1 MPLLCRRRETDV
13 AHAGRG
19 TRGAQDGTMDSE
31 SARMSSAAEARYRI
45 DYANSKPR
53 VIKVVAL
60 DAASEHVVKRVAER
74 QWQRATFFT
83 SIKFDGAPTR
93 ADEPGSGRASGM
105 RSIEL
110 PRRPLGSAAGGEG
123 WSMQAWRGDRA
134 GRTKALVDEVA
145 SADLVVMVSS
155 AGTSAQG
162 AAVIGEACAVR
173 KVMTMALIIGSEERS
188 NDDLS
193 KTLATLRPYA
203 SMLVIASGD
212 EYIEEMLSALR
223 A

>member
-1 MPLLCRRRETDV
+1 
-13 AHAGRG
+13 
-19 TRGAQDGTMDSE
+19 MDSE

-45 DYANSKPR
+45 DYPNSKPR
-53 VIKVVAL
+53 VVKVVAL
-60 DAASEHVVKRVAER
+60 DAASERVVKRVAER

-83 SIKFDGAPTR
+83 SIKFDGAPTG
-93 ADEPGSGRASGM
+93 ADEPGSGRESSARLRASSDARGV
-105 RSIEL
+105 RTIEL
-110 PRRPLGSAAGGEG
+110 PRWPLTPLASAAGGEG
-123 WSMQAWRGDRA
+123 SKMQAWLSDLA
-134 GRTKALVDEVA
+134 GRTKALVEEVA

-155 AGTSAQG
+155 AGTSAQA

-188 NDDLS
+188 NDELS

>member
-1 MPLLCRRRETDV
+1 
-13 AHAGRG
+13 
-19 TRGAQDGTMDSE
+19 
-31 SARMSSAAEARYRI
+31 
-45 DYANSKPR
+45 

-110 PRRPLGSAAGGEG
+110 PRWPLAGAAGGEG
-123 WSMQAWRGDRA
+123 WSMQAWLGDLA